1 MRHDYIK
8 EEGAIQKQLRANMPK
23 DRDSV
28 PFDVEYFKK
37 LNAKLTTE
45 QVFTKI
51 YDTAHWNG
59 DSSVSGSGSNTVQT
73 DEISKKIPLLIKN
86 LNITSLLDLPCG
98 DFNWMD
104 KLNIPVN
111 YIGGDIVKG
120 LIEKNIKKYKSE
132 NREFLVLDIIND
144 SLPSTDLILCRDCFV
159 HLSNNDIL
167 KAVQNIKKSK
177 CQYLLTTTFV
187 ECDTNEDIIT
197 GDWRVINLQKEPFN
211 FPEPLLII
219 NEKCSEGNGTY
230 SDKSLGLW
238 KIKDI

>member
-1 MRHDYIK
+1 MS
-8 EEGAIQKQLRANMPK
+8 K

-59 DSSVSGSGSNTVQT
+59 DSSVSGAGSDNIQT
-73 DEISKKIPLLIKN
+73 DEISKKIPLLLKN

-98 DFNWMD
+98 DFNWMS
-104 KLNIPVN
+104 KLNLDLN
-111 YIGGDIVKG
+111 YIGGDIVKD
-120 LIEKNIKKYKSE
+120 LIENNIKQYKND
-132 NREFLVLDIIND
+132 NRNFFVLDIIKDN
-144 SLPSTDLILCRDCFV
+144 LPAADLILCRDCFV

-177 CQYLLTTTFV
+177 CEYLLTTTFV
-187 ECDTNEDIIT
+187 ECEKNEDIVT
-197 GDWRVINLQKEPFN
+197 GDWRIINLQKEPFN
-211 FPEPLLII
+211 FPEPYFII
-219 NEKCSEGNGTY
+219 NEKCTEGNGTY

-238 KIKDI
+238 KIKEI